1 MTDGYARFGKRALD
15 ISAALAL
22 IITLAPVFLVISL
35 AIVLDDFGSP
45 LFSQTRIGR
54 DKRPFRI
61 LKFRSMRTKAPAE
74 AATARAYSERDPR
87 ITRVG
92 RIIRATSLDE
102 LPQIFNILAGS
113 MSLIGPRPIVPAQLT
128 AIRPDQEGRFRV
140 RPGITGLAQVSGRRD
155 LAWPDQL
162 ALDSSYADKVSF
174 LSDLQIFLRTF
185 AVVFRASDVYGD
197 PGKNWRNFIIHEDQN
212 PS

>member
-1 MTDGYARFGKRALD
+1 MTDVYVRLGKRAFD
-15 ISAALAL
+15 IGAALIL
-22 IITLAPVFLVISL
+22 IIALSPVLLAVAL
-35 AIVLDDFGSP
+35 AIFLDDPGSP
-45 LFSQTRIGR
+45 LFRQTRVGK

-61 LKFRSMRTKAPAE
+61 IKFRSMRTKAPPE
-74 AATARAYSERDPR
+74 TAAASAYSESDPR

-102 LPQIFNILAGS
+102 LPQLFNILAGS

-128 AIRPDQEGRFRV
+128 AIRRDQEGRFRV
-140 RPGITGLAQVSGRRD
+140 RPGITGLAQVSGRRE

-162 ALDSSYADKVSF
+162 ALDSRYADKIT
-174 LSDLQIFLRTF
+174 LLGDLKIFLRTF

-197 PGKNWRNFIIHEDQN
+197 PRKNWRNFISHEDQT
-212 PS
+212 PP